1 MGYTNLATIDRK
13 HLIGIITAHENRLSL
28 VGARKGT
35 EPQEAQKATLGH
47 LKWLD
52 RVEVVRFPHR
62 RSRSREEW
70 RRCPVPTPEYDQ
82 VAAGYQ
88 KDAVD
93 CRQQEQGPL
102 ATPFPGSSSGQ
113 SLEDAPEPRRFLSP
127 LRVVNGFREAVPA
140 T

>member
-62 RSRSREEW
+62 CSRSREEW

-82 VAAGYQ
+82 VAVGYP
-88 KDAVD
+88 KAAVGW
-93 CRQQEQGPL
+93 RQPERDPP
-102 ATPFPGSSSGQ
+102 ATPFPGSFSAR
-113 SLEDAPEPRRFLSP
+113 SLEDAPEPRRCLS
-127 LRVVNGFREAVPA
+127 LLHVVNGFR
-140 T
+140 